1 MEDEETRAGL
11 LALAP
16 RSLESGEIARGEPQ
30 QLDSERIH
38 TLGQWAAGPG
48 LS

>member
-1 MEDEETRAGL
+1 MEDRETRAGL

-16 RSLESGEIARGEPQ
+16 QAVGSCQIARGGPTE
-30 QLDSERIH
+30 LDSERIH

-48 LS
+48 LP